1 MLLIV
6 IFVEKLYIRSVR
18 LPEGSGMS
26 GTAVAT
32 ATCLLSLAPFFAD
45 VVRAN
50 LGQKGHLDLSWVLKL
65 QANQVSLLSCSRRIL
80 SCLMILRIM
89 LIKSM
94 PVHFVLLNQVVM
106 KITNL
111 QVAPL
116 YVQIGSNP

>member
-1 MLLIV
+1 MPV
-6 IFVEKLYIRSVR
+6 V
-18 LPEGSGMS
+18 S
-26 GTAVAT
+26 GT
-32 ATCLLSLAPFFAD
+32 SFAD

-50 LGQKGHLDLSWVLKL
+50 LGQKGHLDLSWVLML